1 MKDWKLKQ
9 QIERSKSSNFR
20 ASLTTVVAAV
30 LGFFGGNLF
39 KRARKLTGL
48 MTKSDR
54 MELFEERRRIFNL
67 QRGHAHPAMVSAAR
81 RHGMEKN

>member
-1 MKDWKLKQ
+1 MKNWQLKQ
-9 QIERSKSSNFR
+9 QIAADKSSNFR
-20 ASLTTVVAAV
+20 AAVGTIAAAV
-30 LGFFGGNLF
+30 LRFFGGSLF

-48 MTKSDR
+48 MTASDR
-54 MELFEERRRIFNL
+54 EELYRERRRIFNL